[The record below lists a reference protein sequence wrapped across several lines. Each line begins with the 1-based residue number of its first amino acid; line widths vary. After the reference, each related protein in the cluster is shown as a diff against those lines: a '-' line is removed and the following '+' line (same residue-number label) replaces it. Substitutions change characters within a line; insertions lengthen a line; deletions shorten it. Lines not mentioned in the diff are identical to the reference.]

1 MMKDFDPVEHLI
13 IFHNA
18 INALDYAIIED
29 YFAEDAVYVSGGVG
43 GRIEGRDAIMTA
55 FRKYFDAYPD
65 QVAVDKS
72 VDKVGDNAARSVW
85 ELKAN
90 DSRTGAP
97 MTRSGE
103 ETLVF
108 NADGKIT
115 RIDVTDYGAI

>member
-1 MMKDFDPVEHLI
+1 MKNFDPVEHLT

-18 INALDYAIIED
+18 INALDYATIED

-43 GRIEGRDAIMTA
+43 GRIDGREAIMAA

-65 QVAVDKS
+65 QVAHDKS
-72 VDKVGDNAARSVW
+72 VDRVSDNAARSVW
-85 ELKAN
+85 ELKAT

-97 MTRSGE
+97 ITRSGE

-108 NADGKIT
+108 NDQGRIT

>member
-1 MMKDFDPVEHLI
+1 MMKNFDPVEHLT

-18 INALDYAIIED
+18 INALDYATIED

-43 GRIEGRDAIMTA
+43 GRIDGRDAIMAA

-65 QVAVDKS
+65 QVAKDKS
-72 VDKVGDNAARSVW
+72 VDKISDNAARSVW
-85 ELKAN
+85 ELAAT

-97 MTRSGE
+97 MTRTGE

-108 NADGKIT
+108 NDQGKIA